1 MKAHD
6 EKLKS
11 ELVTRGLITE
21 DQSQKAAIETTKSKS
36 PFKDSVLRLGFA
48 REDDV
53 LMAEADVLGLT
64 FLDLEQYLI
73 DEDIVKLVP
82 EKVARARLVMPV
94 FKIGNSLTVATS
106 EPTNIL
112 SLDEVRAAALCEI
125 DVVLCAKST
134 IKKAI
139 DQYYGVGVSLSDAAR
154 SYDAGSDAAK
164 KGRKD
169 PSEANPS
176 VEDLGRAA
184 EEAPVIKIVNLL
196 IMKALDEKASDI
208 HVEPEEDML
217 RIRNRVD
224 GMLHETSQL
233 PKKMQLAVAS
243 RIKIMAKLDISET
256 RKPQDGKIRLKIENR
271 DLDIRVSTFPTTH
284 GENIVMRLLEQSKL
298 VLGLSELGLEGPML
312 KGFEVLI
319 RKAYGMILVTGPTG
333 AGKTTTLY
341 SALTTINSMEKN
353 IITIEDPVEYQIALV
368 RQTQVN
374 VKAGLTFATG
384 LRSILRQ
391 DPDVILVGE
400 IRDSETADIAIQA
413 ALTGH
418 LVFSTIHTND
428 AAGAV
433 ARLLDMQI
441 EPFLISSAVVGVL
454 AQRLVRSI
462 CPACKESYKLEP
474 DTLKKMGLPADVTTY
489 YRGKGCSRCKSTGY
503 DRRMGIYELLL
514 VDEPIRRLIV
524 ARTSASEIKAAAQ
537 KCGMLTMRQ
546 DGLAKAQ
553 KGLTTLEEVMK
564 VTLEEG

>member
-6 EKLKS
+6 EKLKN
-11 ELVTRGLITE
+11 ELVTRGLLTE
-21 DQSQKAAIETTKSKS
+21 DQSQKAASETVKSKA
-36 PFKDSVLRLGFA
+36 PFKDCVFRLGFA
-48 REDDV
+48 KEDDV

-82 EKVARARLVMPV
+82 EKIARAHLVMPV
-94 FKIGNSLTVATS
+94 FRIGNNLTVATS

-112 SLDEVRAAALCEI
+112 SLDEVRSAAQCEI

-134 IKKAI
+134 IKKTI
-139 DQYYGVGVSLSDAAR
+139 DQYYGVGGSLSDVAKTFEP
-154 SYDAGSDAAK
+154 AGKNA
-164 KGRKD
+164 KGRR
-169 PSEANPS
+169 EAEPALS
-176 VEDLGRAA
+176 TEDLGRAA

-208 HVEPEEDML
+208 HIEPEEDML
-217 RIRNRVD
+217 RVRNRVD
-224 GMLHETSQL
+224 GMLHEASQL
-233 PKKMQLAVAS
+233 PKKMHLAIAS

-298 VLGLSELGLEGPML
+298 VLGLSDL
-312 KGFEVLI
+312 GFEKEMNKTFDLLI
-319 RKAYGMILVTGPTG
+319 RKAYGMVLVTGPTG

-353 IITIEDPVEYQIALV
+353 IITIEDPVEYQMSLV

-374 VKAGLTFATG
+374 VKAGLTFASG

-400 IRDSETADIAIQA
+400 IRDSETADIAVQA

-428 AAGAV
+428 ASGAV

-441 EPFLISSAVVGVL
+441 EPFLISSALVGVL
-454 AQRLVRSI
+454 AQRLVRTI
-462 CPACKESYKLEP
+462 CQGCKEAYKV
-474 DTLKKMGLPADVTTY
+474 DADVLKKMSLPGEVTTF
-489 YRGKGCSRCKSTGY
+489 YRGKGCSRCKGTGY
-503 DRRMGIYELLL
+503 DRRMGIYELLT
-514 VDEPIRRLIV
+514 VDEQIRRLII
-524 ARTSASEIKAAAQ
+524 ARASASEIKAAAQ
-537 KCGMLTMRQ
+537 KAGMISIRQ
-546 DGLAKAQ
+546 DGLTKASR
-553 KGLTTLEEVMK
+553 GLTSLEEVMK
-564 VTLEEG
+564 VTLEED